1 MMDALDGK
9 GDADAIANQLLD
21 LPDGQGNPKTLSPL
35 NGTDAMFWFMAI
47 GRNDLAVKRFARYV
61 REIPYNARSS
71 GFDPHFAALHCE
83 PEFLDVLRGLKI
95 EEPNLAAPC
104 KAAR

>member
-1 MMDALDGK
+1 
-9 GDADAIANQLLD
+9 
-21 LPDGQGNPKTLSPL
+21 
-35 NGTDAMFWFMAI
+35 
-47 GRNDLAVKRFARYV
+47 
-61 REIPYNARSS
+61 
-71 GFDPHFAALHCE
+71 LHCE